1 MFLAVTRTKH
11 SVTKQISVF
20 QITVAKAERRKPFS
34 APLVREKWSL
44 CLTSLLHFLFL
55 FFCCSPTSHFVKII
69 WCNCSH
75 WPSFL
80 AKKLRYNGNTVK
92 ETTHFSWLSSNKAR
106 HEQSDIKMLK
116 TQGSRDWISHVS
128 LLWWRPLWAA
138 NSEFVLRNL

>member
-1 MFLAVTRTKH
+1 MFLAVTRTKPW
-11 SVTKQISVF
+11 VTKQISVV

-55 FFCCSPTSHFVKII
+55 FLLLPYFHFVKII

-92 ETTHFSWLSSNKAR
+92 ETTHFSRLSSNKAH

-116 TQGSRDWISHVS
+116 KQGSRDWISHVS

-138 NSEFVLRNL
+138 NSDFVLRNL